1 MISVTIGISSET
13 NQQAAPGVRTECA
26 RPRLTTMKELAEL
39 LKMDRSAARRYVMR
53 LGYEP
58 KRARTASSGF
68 QTALVFDHDQVS
80 QIVEARRA
88 DGYL

>member
-1 MISVTIGISSET
+1 MISVTIGISSHSS
-13 NQQAAPGVRTECA
+13 QAAVGPAITPA
-26 RPRLTTMKELAEL
+26 PAKLTTMKELAEL

-53 LGYEP
+53 LGHVP

-68 QTALVFDHDQVS
+68 QTALVFDHDQVR

>member
-1 MISVTIGISSET
+1 MISVTIGIT
-13 NQQAAPGVRTECA
+13 AQAAAPAPSTSG
-26 RPRLTTMKELAEL
+26 PQLTTMKELAER

-68 QTALVFDHDQVS
+68 QTALVFDQDQVR
-80 QIVEARRA
+80 QIVEARQA
-88 DGYL
+88 DGYC